1 MSLLYFI
8 NIAFHLTSLWLCKF
22 LSSSFWFHLPDWYF
36 CLIRKLFAYWL
47 IIQGYVSYYVSF
59 LCLPKQEF
67 INMTVLKSSLEYEIF
82 AVITPMCVFVCHGQW
97 SVVEHLGNNICLLT
111 GYFVVLMSQE
121 HFLRFNLQL
130 ICSIIFLKKGLFK
143 SLSLIF
149 LHSFSGQF
157 QFP

>member
-1 MSLLYFI
+1 
-8 NIAFHLTSLWLCKF
+8 
-22 LSSSFWFHLPDWYF
+22 
-36 CLIRKLFAYWL
+36 
-47 IIQGYVSYYVSF
+47 
-59 LCLPKQEF
+59 
-67 INMTVLKSSLEYEIF
+67 MTVLKSSLEYEIF

-121 HFLRFNLQL
+121 HFLHFNLQL
-130 ICSIIFLKKGLFK
+130 ICSIIFSKKGLFK

-157 QFP
+157 QFLQHIFLFSPFQVNAQHSVRFPQQFTISHLYLRVGHCESKLSYPGTQHNHPDQGSNPGLSIWLK